1 MYIEFNISLNG
12 KHFFATH
19 ERSCTDSNKADE
31 VKKVLL
37 EKFPESEG
45 YEVTATLN
53 PQRNYGLD
61 LSKDMAWE
69 VNEVLTS
76 LR

>member
-19 ERSCTDSNKADE
+19 ERSCTYSTSAE
-31 VKKVLL
+31 AVKKVLL

-45 YEVTATLN
+45 YKVSASLN
-53 PQRNYGLD
+53 PQRSYGLD
-61 LSKDMAWE
+61 LDKDMSWE
-69 VNEVLTS
+69 VNRVLTE
-76 LR
+76 L